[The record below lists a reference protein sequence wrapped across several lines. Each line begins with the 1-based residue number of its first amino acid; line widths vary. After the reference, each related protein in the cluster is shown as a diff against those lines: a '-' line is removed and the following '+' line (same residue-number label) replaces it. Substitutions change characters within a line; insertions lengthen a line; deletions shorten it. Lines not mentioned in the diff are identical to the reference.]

1 MAKVNEGMSG
11 ERRCES
17 CSKTF
22 RPKEHRHRT
31 CRECFQKGRAGGVP
45 GSAGESGGSATGLP
59 VDYLK
64 KGYFDGDGNIFP
76 ELVTG
81 AGEEVA
87 RRLGVG
93 GVTSTQLRRFYSKAK
108 TAEQRLDAGEPFA
121 SVVASI
127 LELKQ
132 HAANAVG
139 KAQGRDEEAGLR
151 LFKDVIDRNVDQ
163 AVRSEKAF
171 RKGFLIHFQGV
182 VAYFK
187 FHNPKK

>member
-1 MAKVNEGMSG
+1 MAKMNEGSSG

-17 CSKTF
+17 CGKPF
-22 RPKEHRHRT
+22 RPKETHHRT
-31 CRECFQKGRAGGVP
+31 CWECFQKGRSGGAS
-45 GSAGESGGSATGLP
+45 GSEGMSGGSATGLP
-59 VDYLK
+59 ADYLK

-76 ELVTG
+76 ELVTSM
-81 AGEEVA
+81 GEDVA
-87 RRLGVG
+87 RRLGIG

-108 TAEQRLDAGEPFA
+108 TAEQQLDAGEPFP

-139 KAQGRDEEAGLR
+139 KAQGKNEEAGLR
-151 LFKDVIDRNVDQ
+151 LFKDVIDRNVDL

-171 RKGFLIHFQGV
+171 RKGFLLHFQGI